1 MMQDTSLNVRG
12 NGDSQNLKG
21 QEILRSLNFTNE
33 KKLSIFIKYVGGG
46 DRLVYTNTILPK
58 YIDRENLIKPLI
70 DVYCHM

>member
-1 MMQDTSLNVRG
+1 MKQDTSLNVRG

-21 QEILRSLNFTNE
+21 QETLRSLNCTNE

-46 DRLVYTNTILPK
+46 RLVYTNTILPK
-58 YIDRENLIKPLI
+58 YIDRENLIKPVI